1 MKYIKNRQ
9 RFIKEAKIRDLVLPS
24 QAKEVSSY
32 WGEKFL
38 DYEEVDPTD
47 KIKQGYWKLE
57 EEDKMKVLG
66 HFFDCDMKSVMD
78 IFRNLSDKFN
88 TIAKESINLD
98 LLTDKQKI
106 IMKDINFQT
115 PTIDQIIIVYD
126 NVFRKLAI
134 SETQASEMVQ
144 KDESGRPVRD
154 EEGNMLRTKKNP
166 GDPIFTSN
174 LTNINSFV
182 DDFNRCY
189 SQDRVE
195 SNFQSRDINSLRNL
209 AKEDFNS
216 RYVYDFEI
224 FNRDLYLEISHNP
237 KDILNMSISR
247 FYTSCQHLY
256 TGGYRSQ
263 LLSNV
268 FDPNSIPAFFVF
280 DTPIFLNDEKI
291 SDKLP
296 LSRMMIR
303 NIENFDDVSET
314 KIFFDRAYPD
324 RMKDIFDELTE
335 KYSGNIQNVTDDRET
350 YVFTPDVDI
359 DDSKIQDPYMDKLRL
374 RREKFIGLNTKT
386 LYLNRTYDWSKIKI
400 SPKAKIKELI
410 IETTDIP
417 ENLLKID
424 LNPEWIK
431 FKFLKIETL
440 TGFDKIKT
448 DSIAFD
454 KCKFDTKLFED
465 IYSSNPTIKRL
476 QITSCDLS
484 GDFNFKIFENLE
496 ELHLVYTLDSIE
508 DIKESLT
515 NLKIKKLVLSGDL
528 ITDKS
533 VKEFINELRKR
544 GIRIEIVGPVI

>member
-88 TIAKESINLD
+88 TIAKESINLE

>member
-216 RYVYDFEI
+216 KYVYDFEI

>member
-9 RFIKEAKIRDLVLPS
+9 RFIKEAKIRDLVLPR

-134 SETQASEMVQ
+134 SETQASEMIQ

-216 RYVYDFEI
+216 KYVYDFEI

>member
-134 SETQASEMVQ
+134 SETQASEMIQ

-216 RYVYDFEI
+216 KYVYDFEI

-256 TGGYRSQ
+256 TGGYRGQ

-324 RMKDIFDELTE
+324 
-335 KYSGNIQNVTDDRET
+335 
-350 YVFTPDVDI
+350 
-359 DDSKIQDPYMDKLRL
+359 
-374 RREKFIGLNTKT
+374 
-386 LYLNRTYDWSKIKI
+386 
-400 SPKAKIKELI
+400 
-410 IETTDIP
+410 
-417 ENLLKID
+417 
-424 LNPEWIK
+424 
-431 FKFLKIETL
+431 
-440 TGFDKIKT
+440 
-448 DSIAFD
+448 
-454 KCKFDTKLFED
+454 
-465 IYSSNPTIKRL
+465 
-476 QITSCDLS
+476 
-484 GDFNFKIFENLE
+484 
-496 ELHLVYTLDSIE
+496 
-508 DIKESLT
+508 
-515 NLKIKKLVLSGDL
+515 
-528 ITDKS
+528 
-533 VKEFINELRKR
+533 
-544 GIRIEIVGPVI
+544 

>member
-9 RFIKEAKIRDLVLPS
+9 RFIKEAKIRDLVLPR

-88 TIAKESINLD
+88 TIAKESINLE

-134 SETQASEMVQ
+134 SETQASEMIQ

-216 RYVYDFEI
+216 KYVYDFEI

>member
-1 MKYIKNRQ
+1 
-9 RFIKEAKIRDLVLPS
+9 
-24 QAKEVSSY
+24 
-32 WGEKFL
+32 
-38 DYEEVDPTD
+38 
-47 KIKQGYWKLE
+47 
-57 EEDKMKVLG
+57 
-66 HFFDCDMKSVMD
+66 
-78 IFRNLSDKFN
+78 
-88 TIAKESINLD
+88 
-98 LLTDKQKI
+98 
-106 IMKDINFQT
+106 
-115 PTIDQIIIVYD
+115 
-126 NVFRKLAI
+126 
-134 SETQASEMVQ
+134 
-144 KDESGRPVRD
+144 
-154 EEGNMLRTKKNP
+154 
-166 GDPIFTSN
+166 
-174 LTNINSFV
+174 
-182 DDFNRCY
+182 
-189 SQDRVE
+189 
-195 SNFQSRDINSLRNL
+195 
-209 AKEDFNS
+209 
-216 RYVYDFEI
+216 
-224 FNRDLYLEISHNP
+224 
-237 KDILNMSISR
+237 
-247 FYTSCQHLY
+247 
-256 TGGYRSQ
+256 
-263 LLSNV
+263 
-268 FDPNSIPAFFVF
+268 VF

-400 SPKAKIKELI
+400 SPKAKIKELC

>member
-88 TIAKESINLD
+88 TIAKESINLE

-216 RYVYDFEI
+216 KYVYDFEI

-256 TGGYRSQ
+256 TGGYRGQ

>member
-9 RFIKEAKIRDLVLPS
+9 RFIKEAKIRDLVLPR

-88 TIAKESINLD
+88 TIAKESINLE

-256 TGGYRSQ
+256 TGGYRGQ

>member
-9 RFIKEAKIRDLVLPS
+9 RFIKEAKIRDLVLPM

-195 SNFQSRDINSLRNL
+195 SNFQSRDVNSLRNL

-256 TGGYRSQ
+256 TGGYRGQ